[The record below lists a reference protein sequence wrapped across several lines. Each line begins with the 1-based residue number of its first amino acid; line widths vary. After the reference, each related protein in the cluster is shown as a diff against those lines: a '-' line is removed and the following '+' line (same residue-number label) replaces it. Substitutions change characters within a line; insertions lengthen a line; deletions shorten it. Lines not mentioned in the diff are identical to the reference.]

1 MKDVSI
7 IGSGIAGIA
16 TSIRLASK
24 GYKVKVFEHNNYPGG
39 KINSIELDG
48 YKFNYGPQLLTLP
61 NLIDE
66 LYKCAG
72 FDPKR
77 YFKYKRKDIHCVYFW
92 KDGTVFTAYDDK
104 ERYLKECLFEYD
116 YFNTA
121 KIVAYDDNE
130 DILSMYRQNEIE
142 CYRP

>member
-72 FDPKR
+72 LDPKR

-104 ERYLKECLFEYD
+104 E
-116 YFNTA
+116 N
-121 KIVAYDDNE
+121 I
-130 DILSMYRQNEIE
+130 
-142 CYRP
+142 

>member
-48 YKFNYGPQLLTLP
+48 FKFNYGPQLLTLP
-61 NLIDE
+61 KLIDE

-72 FDPKR
+72 LDPRR
-77 YFKYKRKDIHCVYFW
+77 YFKYKRKDLSLIH
-92 KDGTVFTAYDDK
+92 
-104 ERYLKECLFEYD
+104 
-116 YFNTA
+116 
-121 KIVAYDDNE
+121 I
-130 DILSMYRQNEIE
+130 
-142 CYRP
+142 